1 VPDMPVEPAT
11 PGRYPA
17 DMESRVAVL
26 EQIARETTASLG
38 RIERGMDAQ
47 REELRGIEER
57 FGRGVDAQREELRA
71 IQQRFE
77 RGLDAQRK
85 EQQVFQERVERGM
98 DAQRKELLVFQER
111 FERRLDV
118 QSAEHHAEFRWLL
131 GVMLAGF
138 TTLLGAFGAML
149 GVMAHGFHWL

>member
-1 VPDMPVEPAT
+1 MPDLPVEPGN

-26 EQIARETTASLG
+26 EQIARTTTEGLAQ
-38 RIERGMDAQ
+38 IMRGMETQ
-47 REELRGIEER
+47 RAEFRALEDRLER
-57 FGRGVDAQREELRA
+57 RIDLVAS
-71 IQQRFE
+71 QQRS
-77 RGLDAQRK
+77 D
-85 EQQVFQERVERGM
+85 
-98 DAQRKELLVFQER
+98 
-111 FERRLDV
+111 
-118 QSAEHHAEFRWLL
+118 FRWLL